1 MRKKKARVNRAD
13 ETFRAGEGMGFS
25 FGHVG
30 ENSGIPAGCNR
41 MELQGAQQMK
51 YWRERVSSLKRFFV

>member
-1 MRKKKARVNRAD
+1 
-13 ETFRAGEGMGFS
+13 MGFS